1 MWNFTLRRISSL
13 AILTCALV
21 VIFLAI
27 SYFPGLNKMPL
38 FKRNTITSEMIH
50 LEEPVILEQAGYTTE
65 NEGVM
70 MMELLRP
77 SAPDLYPTPRRP
89 RRGTPD
95 SSFGINFLNYFDLV
109 VWQYT
114 LDQLIVEIEY

>member
-1 MWNFTLRRISSL
+1 MWNFTLRRITSL
-13 AILTCALV
+13 VILTCALA

-27 SYFPGLNKMPL
+27 SYFPGFNKMPL
-38 FKRNTITSEMIH
+38 LKRNTITSKMIH
-50 LEEPVILEQAGYTTE
+50 LKEPVILQQAGYMTE

-95 SSFGINFLNYFDLV
+95 SSFGTYRLLSFSLKGLCHGF
-109 VWQYT
+109 
-114 LDQLIVEIEY
+114 